1 MCREL
6 VAPRRIFATC
16 FYGRRV
22 CSYGDEKLETN
33 VLLILYSY
41 PPKVNSFSRRLR
53 DTAISMLV
61 VDRHVFET
69 DVLHGKLGELL
80 AERLALPYRPW
91 VNPRYLKKMEVQIK
105 KRFATELLEDLVR
118 QYPELS
124 TELLI
129 QPEYFMYEVLR
140 RRTKLFPPSTHDFSA
155 IFLGDRRTQNIDSI
169 MKGYMK
175 ALQEL
180 EAEKQVI
187 QVDGYVRIDKDYAE
201 ATKRRSK
208 PLTTMLISIR
218 KALLPYLQTISDAA
232 ASLFQ
237 RQQLLAR
244 RAFRGTESR
253 WLTELEE
260 TEKYLLMPTPY
271 GPVSLSDKVT
281 IQEFVRKAL
290 PGSDALKIT
299 VHQLGGALNSVFLI
313 RTWEDHESRKIVV
326 KKYEDWL
333 GFKWFP
339 LALWTVGTHSFAVLG
354 ATRLEREY
362 AASQFLE
369 KAGFHVPRILHLS
382 LRERLIFKE
391 FVEGEKVS
399 EVIRR
404 VISASSS
411 STFSGETE
419 IIRSAGREVA
429 RIHLAGMAL
438 GDCKP
443 ENILASPEGRVFFLD
458 LEQAERN
465 GNQPWDVAEFL
476 YYSGHYIPPTQS
488 DVAARV
494 IASAFVEGYLE
505 AGGSRENVRKA
516 AGAKYTKVFT
526 IFTLPHVILVMANL
540 CKKMGGSGNA

>member
-1 MCREL
+1 
-6 VAPRRIFATC
+6 
-16 FYGRRV
+16 
-22 CSYGDEKLETN
+22 
-33 VLLILYSY
+33 
-41 PPKVNSFSRRLR
+41 
-53 DTAISMLV
+53 
-61 VDRHVFET
+61 
-69 DVLHGKLGELL
+69 
-80 AERLALPYRPW
+80 
-91 VNPRYLKKMEVQIK
+91 MEVQIK
-105 KRFATELLEDLVR
+105 KRFVTELLEDLVR
-118 QYPELS
+118 RYPELS

-140 RRTKLFPPSTHDFSA
+140 RKTKLVPPSTHDFSA
-155 IFLGDRRTQNIDSI
+155 IFLGDAREQTVDSI
-169 MKGYMK
+169 MNGYMK
-175 ALQEL
+175 ALREL
-180 EAEKQVI
+180 EADQQVTHI
-187 QVDGYVRIDKDYAE
+187 DGYVRIDKDYAE
-201 ATKRRSK
+201 TTKRRSK
-208 PLTTMLISIR
+208 PLTTILISIR
-218 KALLPYLQTISDAA
+218 KALLPYLQPLSDGA
-232 ASLFQ
+232 ASLLQ
-237 RQQLLAR
+237 RQRLLAS
-244 RAFRGTESR
+244 RAFRRTERR
-253 WLTELEE
+253 WLSELEE

-290 PGSDALKIT
+290 PGSDALKMT
-299 VHQLGGALNSVFLI
+299 VHQLGGVLNSVFLI
-313 RTWEDHESRKIVV
+313 STREDHESQKIVV

-369 KAGFHVPRILHLS
+369 KAGFHVPRVLHLS

-399 EVIRR
+399 EAMRR
-404 VISASSS
+404 VISAPSG
-411 STFSGETE
+411 STPSKETE
-419 IIRSAGREVA
+419 TIRSAGREVA

-465 GNQPWDVAEFL
+465 GNQPWDIAEFL
-476 YYSGHYIPPTQS
+476 YYSGHYILPTQS
-488 DVAARV
+488 DVAART
-494 IASAFVEGYLE
+494 IASAFIEGYLE

-526 IFTLPHVILVMANL
+526 IFTLPHVILVMANI
-540 CKKMGGSGNA
+540 CKKMGGSGSA